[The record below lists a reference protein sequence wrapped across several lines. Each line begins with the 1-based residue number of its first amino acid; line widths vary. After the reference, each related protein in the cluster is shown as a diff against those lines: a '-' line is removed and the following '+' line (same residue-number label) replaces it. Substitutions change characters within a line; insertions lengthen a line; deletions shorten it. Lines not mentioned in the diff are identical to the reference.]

1 MVASALRQQSES
13 APREIHRPRRVARC
27 AVLGGSLTAVLT
39 ALMLTVTQSAAYAGG
54 PHRWAQYSDVGQR
67 LTVCAQTLDVRSSYG
82 GTPFAQLTS
91 GQSFT
96 VYQNYAEFGS
106 EYVRGFAWGNVNAEG
121 YVQNGWFCW

>member
-1 MVASALRQQSES
+1 VAVSALRQQSES
-13 APREIHRPRRVARC
+13 TAREIRRTRRPTRR
-27 AVLGGSLTAVLT
+27 AVLGGSLTAVLA
-39 ALMLTVTQSAAYAGG
+39 ALMLAVTQSAAYAGG
-54 PHRWAQYSDVGQR
+54 PHRWAQYSDVGKR

-91 GQSFT
+91 GQTFT

>member
-1 MVASALRQQSES
+1 MALSALRQQSES
-13 APREIHRPRRVARC
+13 IAREIRRPRRPMRR
-27 AVLGGSLTAVLT
+27 AVLGGSLTAVLA
-39 ALMLTVTQSAAYAGG
+39 ALMLAVTQSAAYAGG
-54 PHRWAQYSDVGQR
+54 PHRWAQYSDVDKR

-82 GTPFAQLTS
+82 GTPFAQLTN
-91 GQSFT
+91 GQTFT

>member
-1 MVASALRQQSES
+1 MVAPALRQQSES
-13 APREIHRPRRVARC
+13 TSRENRRPRRLARR

-39 ALMLTVTQSAAYAGG
+39 ALMLAVTQSAAYAGG
-54 PHRWAQYSDVGQR
+54 PYRWANSGDVGKR

-82 GTPFAQLTS
+82 GTAFAQLTY
-91 GQSFT
+91 GQTFT
-96 VYQNYAEFGS
+96 VHQNYAEFGS